1 MARTHNIVSAL
12 DIGSG
17 YIKGMVA
24 QRKREG
30 EKVAV
35 LSIASVLSDGMK
47 RGVVIDADVVSDKIN
62 HVLTKLNNEVRP
74 HRIKDVFINIGGAH
88 IISEH
93 GHGAVAIS
101 RADQRVS
108 PDDMDRVTEE
118 AKTNILA
125 NLTSNQEILD
135 TFPKEFIVDS
145 EAGLKD
151 VVGMKGIK
159 LEVNALAV
167 CAFSPYLN
175 KLVEAVMA
183 AGVERIAEVIPSPLA
198 SARALLTPQQKEL
211 GTALIDIGAE
221 TTGLAVFE
229 DRNLIHLAVLP
240 VGSAHI
246 TRDIAIALQ
255 ADINVAEEIKSKF
268 GSYIFQN
275 KTKKEKI
282 SINKEEEFVFDTKK
296 MIKAGRA
303 RVTEIFDLINKELK
317 KIGKQKALPAGVIL
331 AGGGAKL
338 PGIVNFAKSELELP
352 VRKGVIKNFFGLEE
366 NLSYSVLCG
375 LILSGLGEGGGD
387 NSFFSNGFGS
397 KIKKLFRVFIP

>member
-17 YIKGMVA
+17 YIKGIVA
-24 QRKREG
+24 QKKRDGEG
-30 EKVAV
+30 AAV
-35 LSIASVLSDGMK
+35 LSVASVLSDGLK
-47 RGVVIDADVVSDKIN
+47 RGVVIDANVVSDKIN
-62 HVLTKLNNEVRP
+62 YVLTKLNSEVSP
-74 HRIKDVFINIGGAH
+74 HRIKDVFINVGGAH
-88 IISEH
+88 IISEY

-108 PDDMDRVTEE
+108 PDDEDRVTEE
-118 AKTNILA
+118 AKTNIIA

-135 TFPKEFIVDS
+135 VFPKEFIVDS

-175 KLVEAVMA
+175 KLVETAMS
-183 AGVERIAEVIPSPLA
+183 AGVERIVDVVPSPLA
-198 SARALLTPQQKEL
+198 SAKALLTPQQKEL

-229 DRNLIHLAVLP
+229 DGNLIHLAILP

-255 ADINVAEEIKSKF
+255 VDINIAEEIKRKF
-268 GSYIFQN
+268 GSYFFQN

-282 SINKEEEFVFDTKK
+282 SINKDEEFVFDTKK
-296 MIKAGRA
+296 MVKAGRA
-303 RVTEIFDLINKELK
+303 RVIEIFDLINKELK
-317 KIGKQKALPAGVIL
+317 KIGKQEALPAGIIL
-331 AGGGAKL
+331 AGGGSKL
-338 PGIVNFAKSELELP
+338 PGIVNFVKSELKLP
-352 VRKGVIKNFFGLEE
+352 VRKGVIKNFFGLED
-366 NLSYSVLCG
+366 NISYGVLCG
-375 LILSGLGEGGGD
+375 LALGGLEEERGN
-387 NSFFSNGFGS
+387 NSFLNNKFGS